1 MNTVFH
7 PKVQPENIDPVMEL
21 LQELEPYAGVVQ
33 KDGLRVPSTT
43 IHGANGPV
51 IFIDTRDGWGSR
63 GGAAE
68 EPRRLAW
75 LEVMSHTKHVFVI
88 PFIEETRRWRPLLY
102 DDLPAIITRCW
113 EGGVVFL
120 LTTVKSARGWAETA
134 ALRARSGATV
144 EYLSSNGIFSVSRRD
159 Q

>member
-1 MNTVFH
+1 MIIATGG
-7 PKVQPENIDPVMEL
+7 KAQEENNDPVLEI
-21 LQELEPYAGVVQ
+21 LQELESYAGVVQ

-63 GGAAE
+63 GGAGE

-75 LEVMSHTKHVFVI
+75 VQVMSHAKHVFVI
-88 PFIEETRRWRPLLY
+88 PFIEEDRRWRPRLY
-102 DDLPAIITRCW
+102 DELPAIISRCW
-113 EGGVVFL
+113 EGSVVFL
-120 LTTVKSARGWAETA
+120 LTTVKSARGWAEVA
-134 ALRARSGATV
+134 ALHARSGASV
-144 EYLSSNGIFSVSRRD
+144 EYLASNDIFSVSRRA